1 MRSTVRSR
9 VLAALGVAVLS
20 AVLAGCS
27 SEEFP
32 AESTMARINE
42 SASITVGVKFDQ
54 PLFGELDESGVP
66 QGFDT
71 EIARIIAAELGVT
84 ETGIEW
90 VEAVSGE
97 REAMLTDGSV
107 DIIVATYTMSSERKK
122 TVGFSGPYYV
132 AGQSLLSRTDD
143 ASIASVS
150 DLAGKQV
157 CSVAGSTAARTVES
171 LAPGAN
177 LALYPD
183 YSSCVDALSD
193 GIVDVVTTDDVIL
206 AGYAAESDG
215 AFRLVGGNFTSEPY
229 GVGVAH
235 ADDDFRRWI
244 TDVLD
249 AAIEDGR
256 WKSAWDETA
265 GTVLPAPQRPHLDRY

>member
-1 MRSTVRSR
+1 MRSTIRSR
-9 VLAALGVAVLS
+9 VLAALGIAVLS

-32 AESTMARINE
+32 AGSTMARISDAE
-42 SASITVGVKFDQ
+42 TITVGVKYDQ
-54 PLFGELDESGVP
+54 PLFGEIDAAGVP

-71 EIARIIAAELGVT
+71 EIARIIATELGVT
-84 ETGIEW
+84 EDGIAW

-97 REAMLTDGSV
+97 RESMLAGGEV
-107 DIIVATYTMSSERKK
+107 DIIVATYTMSSERKE
-122 TVGFSGPYYV
+122 TVAFSGPYYV

-143 ASIASVS
+143 ASIASVA

-157 CSVAGSTAARTVES
+157 CSVAGSTASRTVQS
-171 LAPGAN
+171 LAPEAN

-183 YSSCVDALSD
+183 YSSCVDALSE

-229 GVGVAH
+229 GVGIAH
-235 ADDDFRRWI
+235 GDDEFREWI
-244 TDVLD
+244 NDVLD

-256 WKSAWDETA
+256 WKAAWDDTA
-265 GTVLPAPQRPHLDRY
+265 GSVLPDPQRPHLDRY